1 MTQSE
6 IFARVQDLMAELFEL
21 PPEKVTLEAHLINDL
36 DLDSLDAID
45 MAVKLE
51 EITGHRVA
59 EERLKSIRTV
69 ADVVALIDGIV
80 NQKVSPA
87 G

>member
-1 MTQSE
+1 MTQAE
-6 IFARVQDLMAELFEL
+6 IFTRVQTMMNELFEL
-21 PPEKVTLEAHLINDL
+21 DPEKIKLESHLINDL

-59 EERLKSIRTV
+59 EDSLKSIRTV
-69 ADVVALIDGIV
+69 ADVVHLVDGVV
-80 NQKVSPA
+80 NSKSAPA